1 MKIIP
6 FRRADREREPL
17 DDQLAALSRS
27 IDPPRD
33 LWPAIAARLGEQAR
47 PAPRHR
53 QWPMALAA
61 GVAIAAVSAVLTWG
75 LLREPGTIGGSGTGD
90 AALVP
95 VSYGPN
101 SALDAG
107 QLQTRDE
114 LLAQFR
120 ERLAGLPP
128 ETREAVLK
136 NLAIIQHA
144 ADDIDAALADNP
156 GSGLLNQL
164 LFGTYQ
170 EELRIYSQVI
180 TAGGDLSRRT

>member
-6 FRRADREREPL
+6 FRRPATREPL
-17 DDQLAALSRS
+17 DDQLAALPREM
-27 IDPPRD
+27 DPPRD
-33 LWPAIAARLGEQAR
+33 LWPAIAARLGEQQR
-47 PAPRHR
+47 PAPRHWH
-53 QWPMALAA
+53 WPTALAA
-61 GVAIAAVSAVLTWG
+61 GVAVAAVSAVLTFG
-75 LLREPGTIGGSGTGD
+75 LLREPGTPGADSAGEP
-90 AALVP
+90 ALVP

>member
-6 FRRADREREPL
+6 FRRGDREADPL
-17 DDQLAALSRS
+17 DEQVARLPRE
-27 IDPPRD
+27 IEPPRD

-47 PAPRHR
+47 PAPRTWH
-53 QWPMALAA
+53 WPMALAA
-61 GVAIAAVSAVLTWG
+61 GVAVATISALLTWG
-75 LLREPGTIGGSGTGD
+75 LLREPGTIGGSATGEP
-90 AALVP
+90 ALMP

-107 QLQTRDE
+107 QLRTRDA
-114 LLAQFR
+114 LLAQFHQ
-120 ERLAGLPP
+120 RLAELPP
-128 ETREAVLK
+128 ETHEAVLN
-136 NLAIIQHA
+136 NLAIIQRA

-180 TAGGDLSRRT
+180 TAGGGLSRRT